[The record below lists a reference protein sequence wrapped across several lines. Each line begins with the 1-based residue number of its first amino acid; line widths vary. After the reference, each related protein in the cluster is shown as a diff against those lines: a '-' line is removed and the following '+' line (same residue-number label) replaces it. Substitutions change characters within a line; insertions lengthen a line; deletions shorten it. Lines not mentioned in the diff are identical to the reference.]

1 MTKEVN
7 PCYGININNNDD
19 DATYCEINETQSVT
33 TSQLY
38 DSVIILHSKLVGTDP
53 NPCYGVNNESLF
65 AAGVKSQTGG
75 VGDEDDY
82 I

>member
-1 MTKEVN
+1 MTKEGN

-19 DATYCEINETQSVT
+19 DATYCEINKTQSVT

-38 DSVIILHSKLVGTDP
+38 NSVIILHSKLLVGTDP

-65 AAGVKSQTGG
+65 AGVKSQTGG